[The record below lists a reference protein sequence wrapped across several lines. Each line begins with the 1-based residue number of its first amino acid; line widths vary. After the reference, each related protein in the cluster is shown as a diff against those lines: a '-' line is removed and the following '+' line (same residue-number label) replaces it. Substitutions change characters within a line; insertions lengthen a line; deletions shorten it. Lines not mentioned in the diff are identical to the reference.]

1 MDHPPCQGFYYR
13 RRMAAMPGD
22 APSELE
28 RLLARREELLQLQ
41 AAKKKKLE
49 ARPHDYGIRAWWGFV
64 IVGLLVGWMRAATIA
79 SVLRYG
85 FVFWIAGMFFS
96 IFALDSAE
104 VQSKIAIF
112 ANKLGACRI
121 AAWLYQRALTIR

>member
-1 MDHPPCQGFYYR
+1 
-13 RRMAAMPGD
+13 MAAMPID
-22 APSELE
+22 TPSELE

-41 AAKKKKLE
+41 VAMKKKLE
-49 ARPHDYGIRAWWGFV
+49 AHPLDYGIRAWWGFV
-64 IVGLLVGWMRAATIA
+64 IIGLLVGWLRAATIA

-104 VQSKIAIF
+104 VQSKIAIVL
-112 ANKLGACRI
+112 NKLGARRI
-121 AAWLYQRALTIR
+121 ADWLYQRALAIR